1 MGVLFFISVWRIN
14 KYPKQSTVLPGII
27 AALGIIGTF
36 FGIFMGLMGFNSN
49 DLEASVPNLINGMRT
64 AFFTSL
70 LGLTLSNILRVVK
83 AYKNSRLNKKN
94 SNKEDD
100 VSLERIAELMNLIK
114 NSVVQSNEELVN
126 NIKEMNKGQ
135 ETTQKKNEESMD
147 RMVKALV
154 GDSETSMTTQMK
166 LLRTDL
172 VDSQREAQNLL
183 NNGLDKMVT
192 QLGNLVESNNSIS
205 KEIEKGNE
213 ELITEF
219 RSFAEDMAENNMK
232 AFIDAIEKSI
242 KDLNTQLKEQFG
254 ENFKQLNIAVEK
266 LLEWQIHY
274 KETVEHTN
282 TTQIELYKGMFEA
295 RNLVNEIMK
304 NTKPI
309 IEVANRLGDKIVTF
323 DTQEQKLNSSIEI
336 LNKVSEHAQVMLPN
350 LDKYIKNYHE
360 KGQITLNNIE
370 ENIGVVYENIEN
382 YIKNSDD
389 KIRENS
395 IQATNRITEHV
406 VETTKK
412 GIEEVN
418 RSSKTVLNAVAN
430 IHEKATN
437 EITGLSTIID
447 DKVIKMIEIANE
459 TSNNLFKN
467 TNKLLTNITS
477 TTNKIENQILENAEN
492 LDNSRSEILKLT
504 KVATSNITEQQ
515 NEIVNAMA
523 NITEG
528 IKDTSHLNVQSIEKQ
543 IQVME
548 NAVTKLENE
557 GFTITKKISDNIQVM
572 VENNNK
578 NLETSVNNLN
588 TQLGVSLNT
597 SLESLGNQLA
607 SVSEKFVSDY
617 TPLTIKLQKVIE
629 IAKRVG

>member
-1 MGVLFFISVWRIN
+1 MVGLSIRSAWRIN
-14 KYPKQSTVLPGII
+14 KYPKKSSVSPGII

-36 FGIFMGLMGFNSN
+36 FGIFIGLMKFDSN
-49 DLEASVPNLINGMRT
+49 ELEASVPNLINGMRT

-70 LGLTLSNILRVVK
+70 LGLTFSNILKGWK
-83 AYKNSRLNKKN
+83 AHKINQLSKNE
-94 SNKEDD
+94 NKEED
-100 VSLERIAELMNLIK
+100 VSLERIAELMNIIK
-114 NSVVQSNEELVN
+114 SSVIQSNEELVN

-135 ETTQKKNEESMD
+135 EITQMKNQESMD

-166 LLRTDL
+166 LMRTDL
-172 VDSQREAQNLL
+172 VDSQREAQTLL
-183 NNGLDKMVT
+183 NSGLDKMVT
-192 QLGNLVESNNSIS
+192 QLGNLVESNNAIS

-219 RSFAEDMAENNMK
+219 RSFAKDMAENNMK

-266 LLEWQIHY
+266 LLEWQVHY
-274 KETVEHTN
+274 KETIEQTN
-282 TTQIELYKGMFEA
+282 STQIELYEGMSQA
-295 RNLVNEIMK
+295 RNLVSEIME

-323 DTQEQKLNSSIEI
+323 DTQEQKLNSSIET
-336 LNKVSEHAQVMLPN
+336 LNKVSEHADILLPN
-350 LDKYIKNYHE
+350 LDNYIKNYHE
-360 KGQITLNNIE
+360 GSQITLNNIE
-370 ENIGVVYENIEN
+370 ENLNVVYKNIEG
-382 YIKNSDD
+382 YIKSSDD

-395 IQATNRITEHV
+395 IQATNRITDHV

-418 RSSKTVLNAVAN
+418 RSSNTVLNAVAT

-437 EITGLSTIID
+437 EITGLSGLID
-447 DKVIKMIEIANE
+447 NKVEKMIEIVSK
-459 TSNNLFKN
+459 TSNNLFEN
-467 TNKLLTNITS
+467 TDKLLTNITS
-477 TTNKIENQILENAEN
+477 TTNKIEAQILENANN
-492 LDNSRSEILKLT
+492 LDQSRNEILKLT
-504 KVATSNITEQQ
+504 KVATTNITEQQ
-515 NEIVNAMA
+515 KQIMNAI
-523 NITEG
+523 NDITQG
-528 IKDTSHLNVQSIEKQ
+528 IKNTSNLNLQAIEKQ
-543 IQVME
+543 IEVME
-548 NAVTKLENE
+548 KAVTKLENE

-588 TQLGVSLNT
+588 SQLGVSLNT

-607 SVSEKFVSDY
+607 SVSEKFVTDY
-617 TPLTIKLQKVIE
+617 TPLTRELQKVVE

>member
-1 MGVLFFISVWRIN
+1 MVGLSIRSAWRIN
-14 KYPKQSTVLPGII
+14 KYPKKSSVSPGII

-36 FGIFMGLMGFNSN
+36 FGIFIGLMKFDSN
-49 DLEASVPNLINGMRT
+49 ELEASVPNLINGMRT

-70 LGLTLSNILRVVK
+70 LGLTFSNILKGWK
-83 AYKNSRLNKKN
+83 AHKINQLSKDD
-94 SNKEDD
+94 NKEDD
-100 VSLERIAELMNLIK
+100 VSLERIAELMNIIK
-114 NSVVQSNEELVN
+114 SSVIQSNEELVS

-135 ETTQKKNEESMD
+135 EITQMKNQESMD

-166 LLRTDL
+166 LMRTDL
-172 VDSQREAQNLL
+172 VDSQREAQTLL

-192 QLGNLVESNNSIS
+192 QLGNLVESNNAIS

-219 RSFAEDMAENNMK
+219 RSFAKDMAENNMK

-266 LLEWQIHY
+266 LLEWQVHY
-274 KETVEHTN
+274 RETIEQTN
-282 TTQIELYKGMFEA
+282 STQIELYEGMSKA
-295 RNLVNEIMK
+295 RNLVSEIME

-309 IEVANRLGDKIVTF
+309 MEVANRLGDKIVTF

-336 LNKVSEHAQVMLPN
+336 LNKVSEHAQVILPN
-350 LDKYIKNYHE
+350 LDNYIKKYHE
-360 KGQITLNNIE
+360 TGQITLTNIE
-370 ENIGVVYENIEN
+370 ENLNGVYENIES

-395 IQATNRITEHV
+395 IQATNRITDHV

-418 RSSKTVLNAVAN
+418 RSSNTVLNAVAT

-437 EITGLSTIID
+437 EITGLSGIID
-447 DKVIKMIEIANE
+447 EKVEKTIGIVSKM
-459 TSNNLFKN
+459 SNNLFEN
-467 TNKLLTNITS
+467 TDKLLTNISS
-477 TTNKIENQILENAEN
+477 TTNKIETQILENASN
-492 LDNSRSEILKLT
+492 LDESRNEILKLT
-504 KVATSNITEQQ
+504 KVATSSITEQQ
-515 NEIVNAMA
+515 KEIIDAMT
-523 NITEG
+523 NITQG
-528 IKDTSHLNVQSIEKQ
+528 IKNTSNLNLQSIEKQ
-543 IQVME
+543 IEVME
-548 NAVTKLENE
+548 KAVTKLENE

-588 TQLGVSLNT
+588 SQLGVSLNT

-617 TPLTIKLQKVIE
+617 TPLTRELQKVVE

>member
-1 MGVLFFISVWRIN
+1 MFSLFILSAIRIN
-14 KYPKQSTVLPGII
+14 KQPKRSMVLPGII

-36 FGIFMGLMGFNSN
+36 WGIFIGLMEFNSN
-49 DLEASVPNLINGMRT
+49 ELEASVPNLINGMRT

-70 LGLTLSNILRVVK
+70 LGLVFSNILKGWK
-83 AYKNSRLNKKN
+83 AHKSNQLNKNSD
-94 SNKEDD
+94 KEDD
-100 VSLERIAELMNLIK
+100 VSLERIAELMNIIK
-114 NSVVQSNEELVN
+114 NSVVQSNGELVS
-126 NIKEMNKGQ
+126 NIKEMKDGQ
-135 ETTQKKNEESMD
+135 EVTQKKSEESMD

-192 QLGNLVESNNSIS
+192 QLGNLVESNNAIS

-219 RSFAEDMAENNMK
+219 RSFAKDMAENNMK

-266 LLEWQIHY
+266 LLEWQVHY
-274 KETVEHTN
+274 KETVEQTN

-295 RNLVNEIMK
+295 RNLVSEIME

-309 IEVANRLGDKIVTF
+309 IEVANRLGDKIITF
-323 DTQEQKLNSSIEI
+323 DTQEQKLNSSIEV

-350 LDKYIKNYHE
+350 LDNYIKKYHE
-360 KGQITLNNIE
+360 TGQTTLTNIE
-370 ENIGVVYENIEN
+370 DNLEVVYENIES
-382 YIKNSDD
+382 YIKSSDD

-395 IQATNRITEHV
+395 IQATNRITDHV

-418 RSSKTVLNAVAN
+418 RSSNTVLNAVAT

-437 EITGLSTIID
+437 EITGLSGIID
-447 DKVIKMIEIANE
+447 NKVEKMIEIVSKI
-459 TSNNLFKN
+459 SNNLFEN
-467 TNKLLTNITS
+467 TDKLLTNITS
-477 TTNKIENQILENAEN
+477 TTNKIETQILENANN
-492 LDNSRSEILKLT
+492 LDQSRNEILKLT

-515 NEIVNAMA
+515 KEIINAIN
-523 NITEG
+523 NITQG
-528 IKDTSHLNVQSIEKQ
+528 IKNTSNLNLQSIEKQ
-543 IQVME
+543 IEVME
-548 NAVTKLENE
+548 KAVTKLENE

-588 TQLGVSLNT
+588 SQLGVSLNT

-617 TPLTIKLQKVIE
+617 TPLTRELQKVVE
-629 IAKRVG
+629 IAKRVN